1 MKAIALIEGA
11 SGQFGPEAL
20 KVIGQ
25 AFDEAWAQIA
35 CNFGG
40 DPAIVES
47 VRLSLASIILAL
59 ATDDSRDDQALK
71 NAAVQAIASEHRSM
85 FVHRP
90 GPYVS
95 EQDRQGAAR
104 GK

>member
-1 MKAIALIEGA
+1 MKAKVLIEGA
-11 SGQFGPEAL
+11 SGHFGPEAL
-20 KVIGQ
+20 KLIGQ

-40 DPAIVES
+40 DPSIVES
-47 VRLSLASIILAL
+47 ARLFLASIILAL
-59 ATDDSRDDQALK
+59 ATDTSRDVQALK
-71 NAAVQAIASEHRSM
+71 NSAVQAMAREHRSM

-90 GPYVS
+90 GLFVS